1 MVNKDNEEK
10 VRAIVATL
18 CLFITMCVTAMG
30 QARGWRGLVPL
41 HSTRAD
47 VERQLGPPTEVLSKY
62 STFHRTANETVIV
75 GYANGAQ
82 CGIGEKYSKWRVP
95 ANTVETILVTPI
107 KAFPVSQ
114 LSIDRTKFEKR
125 SGGHRPEDVY
135 FINDQDGE
143 TIRVYLDDVMSMS
156 FYPGRIDAH
165 LGCFASQASNKDCEG
180 LTPPAFDSFG
190 KVSESDEKLH
200 LDNFGIAL
208 LGDRTGTGYIISYAG
223 KRAAVG
229 EAKEWAERARS
240 YLINV
245 RGLPAVQLTVID
257 GGYRET
263 PTMELYLVKS
273 NDCPPTPTP
282 TVDPRDVQ
290 LSRMAKPKNLRKN
303 Q

>member
-1 MVNKDNEEK
+1 VKP
-10 VRAIVATL
+10 IVATL
-18 CLFITMCVTAMG
+18 CLCITLCLTAMG

-75 GYANGAQ
+75 GYANGAP
-82 CGIGEKYSKWRVP
+82 CGIGERYSEWRVP

-107 KAFPVSQ
+107 KGFPVSQ

-135 FINDQDGE
+135 YINDQDGE
-143 TIRVYLDDVMSMS
+143 SIRVYLDDVMSMS

-165 LGCFASQASNKDCEG
+165 LGCFASQAPNKDCEG

-190 KVSESDEKLH
+190 KVSESEEKLH
-200 LDNFGIAL
+200 LDNFGVAL

-229 EAKEWAERARS
+229 EAKEWAERARN

-257 GGYRET
+257 GGHREA

-273 NDCPPTPTP
+273 TGCSPTPSP

-290 LSRMAKPKNLRKN
+290 IIKAGQAKNNLRKN
-303 Q
+303 QLIKKLF